1 MLQFKTLFLAGSM
14 LSIPAMAQER
24 QASHDHDAS
33 AVHGETSRD
42 IIVTADYFD
51 RLDVIGG
58 QSVVTGDDLVRDVRG
73 QIGETLA
80 SQPGVSATS
89 FTPGASRPILRGFQG
104 ERIRVLTDGLGSL
117 DVSNTSTDHGVTIDP
132 LTAERIEILRGPAV
146 LLFGSQAVGGAVNV
160 IDRRIPR
167 NVPENGVHVDAQAGF
182 GTAADDFSLGGA
194 ADVALTPNIV
204 AHADGSYRHSKDLR
218 VGGFVLSPE
227 LRAEQLEIA
236 EEELEEGHLEEA
248 EEAQE
253 LAELH
258 GRVPN
263 TGVETYT
270 FGGGLSLINEGGS
283 LGFSFGYYDSD
294 YGVPSR
300 PGAEHHHDEEE
311 DEHHG
316 DDEDHDDEH
325 EEEGHEHGDVPVSI
339 GMKQWRADVRAQINT
354 NGGIFDSVRLRMGYA
369 NYEHT
374 EFEGDE
380 VGTVF
385 RSDALEG
392 RLELVQADRDG
403 WRGVIG
409 AQAFVRDF
417 EAIGAEAFVPPNN
430 TSQFGLFTLQEFELG
445 QLGLEIGA
453 RYERT
458 NVNSNSVKTGIDHD
472 APTIAIDRSF
482 NAFSGAISLS
492 YDVAPDVRIG
502 ITGSRAARAPSA
514 EELFP
519 NGPHIA
525 TQAYEVG
532 NPDFNVEKS
541 WGLETYI
548 RGETGPLRFSLS
560 GYAQWFDNYIYEIAT
575 GEEEDD
581 LPVYQFLQADAR
593 YFGVEGEIE
602 ARLLDTE
609 TLNLTGD
616 VIVDYVDAKIA
627 GGGGNIPR
635 IPPLRLR
642 SGLSAGAGTIGGRM
656 EIEHVFKQDDVASFE
671 TPTDSF
677 TLVNASLRWH
687 PLGAEDETVIV
698 LSANN
703 IFDVDARRHAS
714 FTKDFVPL
722 AGRDVRIG
730 LRLSF

>member
-1 MLQFKTLFLAGSM
+1 M
-14 LSIPAMAQER
+14 LSAPAMAQDGTARHEHE
-24 QASHDHDAS
+24 SS
-33 AVHGETSRD
+33 AVHVLTGRD
-42 IIVTADYFD
+42 IIVTADYVD

-58 QSVVTGDDLVRDVRG
+58 QSVVTGDDLVRDLRG
-73 QIGETLA
+73 QIGDTLTN
-80 SQPGVSATS
+80 QPGVSATS
-89 FTPGASRPILRGFQG
+89 FTPGASRPVLRGFQG

-132 LTAERIEILRGPAV
+132 LTAERIEVLRGPAV
-146 LLFGSQAVGGAVNV
+146 LLFGSQAIGGAVNV

-167 NVPENGVHVDAQAGF
+167 NVPENGFHIDAQAGY
-182 GTAADDFSLGGA
+182 GTAADDASFGA
-194 ADVALTPNIV
+194 AADFTLAPSIV
-204 AHADGSYRHSKDLR
+204 AHIDGSYRHSKDLR
-218 VGGFVLSPE
+218 VGGYVLSPA

-236 EEELEEGHLEEA
+236 EEEFEEGHIEEA

-263 TGVETYT
+263 SGVETYT
-270 FGGGLSLINEGGS
+270 LGGGLALINDGGS

-300 PGAEHHHDEEE
+300 PGAEHHHDEEGE
-311 DEHHG
+311 DH
-316 DDEDHDDEH
+316 DEDHEDEH
-325 EEEGHEHGDVPVSI
+325 EEEGHDHGDVPVSI
-339 GMKQWRADVRAQINT
+339 GMRQWRADVRAQINT
-354 NGGIFDSVRLRMGYA
+354 SGGFLDSVRMRLGYA
-369 NYEHT
+369 DYKHT

-403 WRGVIG
+403 WRGVTG
-409 AQAFVRDF
+409 VQAFVRDF
-417 EAIGAEAFVPPNN
+417 EAIGAEAFVPPNK
-430 TSQFGLFTLQEFELG
+430 TSQTGVFTLQEFELG
-445 QLGLEIGA
+445 MLGLELAA
-453 RYERT
+453 RYEHT
-458 NVNSNSVKTGIDHD
+458 DVSSNAVKAEIEHD
-472 APTIAIDRSF
+472 APTVAVDRSF
-482 NAFSGAISLS
+482 DAFSGAIGLS
-492 YDVAPDVRIG
+492 YDVAPYVRIG
-502 ITGSRAARAPSA
+502 VTGSRAARAPSA
-514 EELFP
+514 EELFS

-532 NPDFNVEKS
+532 NPDFKAEKS
-541 WGLETYI
+541 WGLEGYI
-548 RGETGPLRFSLS
+548 RGEAGPLRFSLS
-560 GYAQWFDNYIYEIAT
+560 GYAQWFDDYIYEVAT
-575 GEEEDD
+575 GAEEDE

-593 YFGVEGEIE
+593 YFGLEGEVE

-609 TLNLTGD
+609 ALGLTGKL
-616 VIVDYVDAKIA
+616 VADYVDAKIT
-627 GGGGNIPR
+627 GGGGNVPR

-642 SGLSAGAGTIGGRM
+642 GGLSADAGAVGGGV
-656 EIEHVFKQDDVASFE
+656 EVEHVFKQDDVASFE
-671 TPTDSF
+671 TATDSF

-722 AGRDVRIG
+722 AGRDVRISA
-730 LRLSF
+730 RLSF